1 MLVQACFFSLCLH
14 CLWVEIFCFGV
25 KMRDVTICSSDVID
39 RVLKSVVSAD
49 VGADQL
55 LNRDLRI

>member
-1 MLVQACFFSLCLH
+1 MWVQACFFSLCHL
-14 CLWVEIFCFGV
+14 CLWVEIFCFEV
-25 KMRDVTICSSDVID
+25 RMWDVTISSSDVID
-39 RVLKSVVSAD
+39 RVLKSVVSAE